1 MINIMMT
8 KMVAT
13 IMMLIQ
19 KRPPRHETGEGGDD
33 TFEKD
38 GGDYVDSVAATTLA
52 GGGRRWR
59 GRPERDL
66 EGVGAREVGQQ
77 ACSGGWL

>member
-1 MINIMMT
+1 MM
-8 KMVAT
+8 
-13 IMMLIQ
+13 IQ
-19 KRPPRHETGEGGDD
+19 KQPPWQEAGEGGDD
-33 TFEKD
+33 TNEKD
-38 GGDYVDSVAATTLA
+38 DDDYPVAATTLA

>member
-1 MINIMMT
+1 M
-8 KMVAT
+8 
-13 IMMLIQ
+13 
-19 KRPPRHETGEGGDD
+19 GEGGDD
-33 TFEKD
+33 TYEKD